1 MEARQHMPPSAEIL
15 SAISSGDRSGTDR
28 LIESVYEDMRERAKN
43 LLREETPR
51 HTLQPTALVHE
62 VFVKLVGNADVDW
75 RGKSHFLA
83 VGTTAMRQILVD
95 YARRK
100 SASKRGEGRTHVP
113 LDDTMIVSP
122 RRDED
127 VLAVNE
133 ALEKLT
139 QIDVRRAR
147 IVELRFFG
155 GLTNDE
161 VATALDVSRQTV
173 HQHWSGARAW
183 LRRELAGSGA

>member
-1 MEARQHMPPSAEIL
+1 MPPTAEIL

-28 LIESVYEDMRERAKN
+28 LIEGVYEDMRERAKN

-51 HTLQPTALVHE
+51 HTLQPTAIVHE
-62 VFVKLVGNADVDW
+62 AFVKLVGNADVDW

-100 SASKRGEGRTHVP
+100 SASKRGEGRTHVA

-147 IVELRFFG
+147 IVEFRFFG

-161 VATALDVSRQTV
+161 IAAALDVSRQTV
-173 HQHWSGARAW
+173 HKHWSGARVW